1 MKPFP
6 NKYDAKASEAALQ
19 ARWAKDDAFVWDPN
33 APADTD
39 YVIDT
44 PPPTVSGALHV
55 GHVYS
60 YTQAD
65 IMARYMRMSGRNVLY
80 PIGWDDN
87 GLPTERLVEKVKKVR
102 GGTMSREEFV
112 ALCKEVIPPYEQQ
125 FQHDKRRTLKRPLI
139 KTFAIGVVALVIF
152 LGVYFPGVYFLGV
165 YSL

>member
-19 ARWAKDDAFVWDPN
+19 ARWAEDDAFVWDPN
-33 APADTD
+33 APADSD

-87 GLPTERLVEKVKKVR
+87 GLPTERLVE
-102 GGTMSREEFV
+102 
-112 ALCKEVIPPYEQQ
+112 EV
-125 FQHDKRRTLKRPLI
+125 
-139 KTFAIGVVALVIF
+139 
-152 LGVYFPGVYFLGV
+152 
-165 YSL
+165 